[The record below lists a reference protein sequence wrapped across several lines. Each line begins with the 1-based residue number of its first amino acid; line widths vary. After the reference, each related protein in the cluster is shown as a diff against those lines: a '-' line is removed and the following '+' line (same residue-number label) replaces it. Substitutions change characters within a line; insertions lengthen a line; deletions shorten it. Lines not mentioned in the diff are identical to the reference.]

1 MMVLVTTP
9 VIRMDEMAS
18 LVVGEREA
26 VQDIMKSKDEEI
38 RKLKDMPER
47 RVTVVNS
54 VAQTKDKME
63 VKTSKGQDGGKD
75 IQRTRWR

>member
-9 VIRMDEMAS
+9 VSRMDEMAS

-38 RKLKDMPER
+38 AGEAGYCLEPCGAD
-47 RVTVVNS
+47 
-54 VAQTKDKME
+54 
-63 VKTSKGQDGGKD
+63 
-75 IQRTRWR
+75 